1 MDESRATIHK
11 VAVVG
16 DEDPF
21 DRLVHA
27 QFDTIVSANAIR
39 ALLIL
44 LHVARGGAWSLLN
57 YITELD
63 LEYLVKSELI
73 QQPRPGVIF
82 VM

>member
-1 MDESRATIHK
+1 MDESRAMIHK
-11 VAVVG
+11 VVVVG

-21 DRLVHA
+21 DRLVRA

-39 ALLIL
+39 ALMVL

-63 LEYLVKSELI
+63 LEYLVKSELV